1 MSIADSSLHVMA
13 TLCHLSLPLYF
24 LPPHPSP
31 SNSTCLQSDFHS
43 ASIADFHPRALDR
56 QSAWLLLFL
65 SPWQMSITVPSLL
78 RSNPFPSNR
87 HSWLSPPCFPQ
98 IMMEPCFLP
107 PEISRTNPLA

>member
-43 ASIADFHPRALDR
+43 ASIADFDPRALDR
-56 QSAWLLLFL
+56 QSAWLLLFYL
-65 SPWQMSITVPSLL
+65 HGRYQSRFQVYCEVIHFPPIATVGCP
-78 RSNPFPSNR
+78 PHVFPK
-87 HSWLSPPCFPQ
+87 L
-98 IMMEPCFLP
+98 
-107 PEISRTNPLA
+107 